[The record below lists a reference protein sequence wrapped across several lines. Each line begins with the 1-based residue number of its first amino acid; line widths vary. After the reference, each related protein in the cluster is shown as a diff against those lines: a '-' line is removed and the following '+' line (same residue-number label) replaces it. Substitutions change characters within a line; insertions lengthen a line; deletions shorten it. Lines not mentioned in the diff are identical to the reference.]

1 MVYRCTHVRLV
12 SQPDWQG
19 KVLSACESLLLDREV
34 AGLSDKTLPGL
45 IKKLATKYELPLV
58 DNVSMEENE
67 RGESII
73 VYLATVNEE
82 GLEPSLEELRLWN
95 EGKIPL
101 SFYKYSWT
109 IEKLKSL
116 TITKEELEEVTYAG

>member
-19 KVLSACESLLLDREV
+19 KPITACESLLMDREV

-67 RGESII
+67 RGESVI
-73 VYLATVNEE
+73 VYLATVNED
-82 GLEPSLEELRLWN
+82 GLEPSQEELREWN
-95 EGKIPL
+95 QGKIPL
-101 SFYKYSWT
+101 FFYKYNWT
-109 IEKLKSL
+109 IEKTKALA
-116 TITKEELEEVTYAG
+116 ITKEELEEVARAG